1 MSSVTPPA
9 HAANPAN
16 PTPPDTRESRFVFKV
31 AIAAT
36 MGALAFGYDTGV
48 ISGALPFLGLAP
60 AQGGLGLTP
69 VTEGIVTSS
78 LVFGAAL
85 GSLMA
90 GTLSDKYGRRTTLMG
105 LSLVFMIGVLGSVL
119 APSVAVLVAMRFILG
134 MAVGGASSTVPV
146 FIDEMAG
153 PSRRARL
160 VSQNE
165 LMIVTGQLA
174 AYVLNA
180 LLAYLSDSPHV

>member
-1 MSSVTPPA
+1 MPSPSEAPA
-9 HAANPAN
+9 K
-16 PTPPDTRESRFVFKV
+16 PTPPDTKESRFVFKV

-48 ISGALPFLGLAP
+48 ISGALPFMSAP
-60 AQGGLGLTP
+60 LDQGGLGLTP
-69 VTEGIVTSS
+69 VTDGIVTSA
-78 LVFGAAL
+78 LVFGAAI

-105 LSLVFMIGVLGSVL
+105 LSLVFLIGVLGTTF
-119 APSVAVLVAMRFILG
+119 APSVAIMVTMRFVLG
-134 MAVGGASSTVPV
+134 LAVGGASSTVPV
-146 FIDEMAG
+146 FIAEMAG

-165 LMIVTGQLA
+165 LMIAKVTPRWPA
-174 AYVLNA
+174 SCA
-180 LLAYLSDSPHV
+180 SCCSCRC